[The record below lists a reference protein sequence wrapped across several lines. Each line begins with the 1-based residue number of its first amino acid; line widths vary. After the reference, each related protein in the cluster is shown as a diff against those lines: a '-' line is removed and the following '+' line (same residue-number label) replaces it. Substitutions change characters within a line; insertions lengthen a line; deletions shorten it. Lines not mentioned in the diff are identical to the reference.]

1 MNQHELQAIGA
12 QWEISVGLQITM
24 ALAEFGNLATIYT
37 ADKNNVP
44 GSKTVIS
51 NPTLSDALRIKNN
64 NILNRKGSLPDLD
77 FVIAI
82 GNVPIDIIS
91 AKGSPDDAKGY
102 AGNWHSNEYNLR
114 VVQEYTNR
122 KRISFRTITKDIKG
136 TYSNKKGVTKYF
148 DMLHDTDRIYIDYS
162 VIGYDSTIMAK
173 YADQLGRYTVNPAL
187 APIVQPI
194 SQLSVDIRNN
204 VESYMKQN
212 HPEIWKE
219 KFATKSL
226 SKMSGRSRQDFLVY

>member
-102 AGNWHSNEYNLR
+102 A
-114 VVQEYTNR
+114 
-122 KRISFRTITKDIKG
+122 
-136 TYSNKKGVTKYF
+136 
-148 DMLHDTDRIYIDYS
+148 
-162 VIGYDSTIMAK
+162 
-173 YADQLGRYTVNPAL
+173 
-187 APIVQPI
+187 
-194 SQLSVDIRNN
+194 
-204 VESYMKQN
+204 
-212 HPEIWKE
+212 
-219 KFATKSL
+219 
-226 SKMSGRSRQDFLVY
+226 